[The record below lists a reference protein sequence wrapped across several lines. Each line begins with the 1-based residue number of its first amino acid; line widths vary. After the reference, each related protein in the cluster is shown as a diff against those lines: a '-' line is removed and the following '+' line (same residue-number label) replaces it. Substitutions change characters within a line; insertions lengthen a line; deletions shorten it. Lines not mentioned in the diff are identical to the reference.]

1 MIQRKWDSNE
11 VQKAL
16 SLNDKNNYSFTGIS
30 INTKE
35 LKKNNL
41 FLPLKGK
48 NYDGHKFINEAFKK
62 GAKLSLSSKK
72 SLESRKSSKVNKKP
86 SAPPS
91 SGI

>member
-72 SLESRKSSKVNKKP
+72 EYRKYNLDKHKKKIIGP
-86 SAPPS
+86 
-91 SGI
+91 